1 MKIKQFVNIPKEN
14 FVAEWEKNAEYSEI
28 NGENPENRSKY
39 ARQNSD
45 CCKIGEMTIK
55 KYKTEGNKGRMT
67 KYATKL

>member
-14 FVAEWEKNAEYSEI
+14 FVAEWEKIAEYSEI
-28 NGENPENRSKY
+28 NGENPEKRSKY

-55 KYKTEGNKGRMT
+55 HIKPMGIRGE
-67 KYATKL
+67 